1 MSNSFSLLFYI
12 KRSKAD
18 NSGKV
23 NIYFRITVNGKRS
36 ELSIRRKVHVDK
48 WNSKAGKVKGFS
60 QEALELNRFID
71 AIKNKNYNI
80 REKLPTANDIIEKY
94 KKTP

>member
-18 NSGKV
+18 NFGKV

-36 ELSIRRKVHVDK
+36 ELSIRRKVHVNK
-48 WNSKAGKVKGFS
+48 WNSSAGKAKGFS
-60 QEALELNRFID
+60 QEAQELN
-71 AIKNKNYNI
+71 
-80 REKLPTANDIIEKY
+80 KY
-94 KKTP
+94 D